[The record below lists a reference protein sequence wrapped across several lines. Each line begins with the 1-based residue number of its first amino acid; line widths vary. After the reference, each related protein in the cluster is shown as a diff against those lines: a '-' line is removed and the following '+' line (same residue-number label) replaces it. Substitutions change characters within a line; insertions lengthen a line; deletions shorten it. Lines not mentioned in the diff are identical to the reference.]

1 MNMTLGEIIKN
12 ARKKKNLTQ
21 KELAQLIGAKSNSI
35 SNWENNQN
43 RPNGSTL
50 LLLSR
55 ALDIPENDLLDD
67 DNAELIEK
75 KKERL
80 NLFDYIVKDRT
91 DKSHSGFNILSLLD
105 KYVAVE
111 GNYYNLEDVKRLFLM
126 YLENPSS
133 VNNNERTAIAKAL
146 VGYCVK
152 DDLLN
157 ELILAYLGVNDEG
170 KKYLLQSMEMVTA
183 IYKDVE
189 QVINLFNKADSWEVH
204 TPGKDGMEIQEIPNP
219 RKEGND

>member
-1 MNMTLGEIIKN
+1 MTLGEIIKN